1 MNRNELL
8 SEIAG
13 QQKKLNWLKQ
23 NPELQPIHLT
33 ELLQGLKE
41 LNRRLEFPGESGK
54 SVKE

>member
-1 MNRNELL
+1 MSRNELL

-23 NPELQPIHLT
+23 NPELHLSHLS

-41 LNRRLEFPGESGK
+41 LNLKLEISGESGK
-54 SVKE
+54 SDKE